1 MCCVLQNCLKHVL
14 FVASLVIQMIIICF
28 MLQDYK
34 HIRHGTTSK
43 LYRHFE
49 QLKELKVFPLDRGD
63 PDVFRMKHY
72 FDIWTLHSMCG
83 TLMTILKFKDL
94 CYLQWW
100 VLMTWIYIVA
110 GLALHLLLHDFHDE
124 FYGIHEMVRN
134 YFALGKQ
141 IAFGYIHMYMFGI
154 YLLIR
159 LS

>member
-14 FVASLVIQMIIICF
+14 FVASLVIHMIIICC

-34 HIRHGTTSK
+34 RIRHGTTNRS
-43 LYRHFE
+43 
-49 QLKELKVFPLDRGD
+49 D

-72 FDIWTLHSMCG
+72 FDMWTLHSMCG
-83 TLMTILKFKDL
+83 TLMTILKFKDV

-110 GLALHLLLHDFHDE
+110 GLTLHLLLHDFHDE

-134 YFALGKQ
+134 YFALG
-141 IAFGYIHMYMFGI
+141 YMIVCCLTVTFSA
-154 YLLIR
+154 R
-159 LS
+159 PEE